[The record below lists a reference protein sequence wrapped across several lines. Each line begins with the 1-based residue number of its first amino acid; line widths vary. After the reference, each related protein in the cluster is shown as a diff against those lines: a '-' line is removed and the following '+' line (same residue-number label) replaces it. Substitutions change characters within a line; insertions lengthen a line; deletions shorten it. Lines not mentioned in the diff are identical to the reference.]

1 MIELIIVIVVAGILA
16 AVMLPRLERDAARE
30 AAEQVAKHIRYT
42 QHLAMVND
50 VYDGSSDWY
59 QDRWSINLCSKQYR
73 ISRANYTTDEN
84 DIAVDPLSQEPIDG
98 SITDA
103 FDLAKRFGITDD
115 PLASNCIITFDNLG
129 RAYRTS
135 SLPTTLPSTDPAT
148 TDIMDDVNITITD
161 GSKSY
166 KITVTGQTGYTFVN
180 Y

>member
-30 AAEQVAKHIRYT
+30 AAEQVAQHIRYT
-42 QHLAMVND
+42 QHLAMVDD
-50 VYDGSSDWY
+50 VYDGTSDWY
-59 QDRWSINLCSKQYR
+59 QDRWSINLCSTQYR

-84 DIAVDPLSQEPIDG
+84 DIAVDPLSKEPIDG
-98 SITDA
+98 SKTEA
-103 FDLAKRFGITDD
+103 FDLDKRFGISTT
-115 PLASNCIITFDNLG
+115 PLTSDCIITFDNLG
-129 RAYRTS
+129 RAYGTS
-135 SLPTTLPSTDPAT
+135 ILPTTLPTT

-166 KITVTGQTGYTFVN
+166 KITVIGQTGYTFVN